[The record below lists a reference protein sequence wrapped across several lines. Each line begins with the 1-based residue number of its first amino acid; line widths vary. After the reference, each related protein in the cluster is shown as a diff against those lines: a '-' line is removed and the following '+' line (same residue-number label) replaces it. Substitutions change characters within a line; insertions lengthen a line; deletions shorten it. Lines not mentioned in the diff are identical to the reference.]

1 MQTTTRTL
9 RLTAATAAALVLM
22 TGAAQAHPLAINGG
36 QAQPAQNGA
45 VHSGTSRPTSPAN
58 NVALA
63 KRTVTLAPDR
73 ADRIGPRPPW
83 SWQPHGGRSAG
94 RRTRAARPVGSRSR
108 R

>member
-63 KRTVTLAPDR
+63 KRTVT
-73 ADRIGPRPPW
+73 RPP
-83 SWQPHGGRSAG
+83 RSIAVTTPSPRVSCLTESPVESEG
-94 RRTRAARPVGSRSR
+94 ASARGVTPVGEP
-108 R
+108 